1 MKAQDLR
8 LGNYIEYTDD
18 SRECI
23 IKEIDGHGCV
33 VFFDDDGVENW
44 IELLQL
50 SPIQITH
57 DWLVKFNFD
66 LEWIIEH
73 NTKFIC
79 LYQEGDSFYYS
90 ADMHHHTSA
99 PIKYVHQLQ
108 NLFFALTGEELTI
121 K

>member
-1 MKAQDLR
+1 MIAHELR

-33 VFFDDDGVENW
+33 VLFEDDGVETW

-50 SPIQITH
+50 SPIAITH
-57 DWLVKFNFD
+57 DWLLKLGFEPNGSYYQIAGLNIWKFND
-66 LEWIIEH
+66 MY
-73 NTKFIC
+73 IC
-79 LYQEGDSFYYS
+79 DKNGTVLY
-90 ADMHHHTSA
+90 T
-99 PIKYVHQLQ
+99 IHQLQ